1 MNSLIAALMRPEAFD
16 HPVERIELLQTH
28 ISWILLTG
36 SYAYKI
42 KKPVDLGFVSFSS
55 LAQRRHFCQE
65 ELRLNRRL
73 APELYLGVVDIHG
86 PASCASFHGDSEVI
100 EVAVRMHQ
108 FRQRDLL
115 PAVLRRPQRDPSLAG
130 LIEELAGRLALFHA
144 GADRIP
150 PAGDRD
156 SAASVRLPAEA
167 NLTLLEQL
175 LPADRRLPPL
185 RRWCDIE
192 AQRLQALF
200 AARHR
205 QGHVR
210 ECHGDLHLG
219 NLVLHGG
226 RITVFDCLEF
236 SPSLRWI
243 DSISDIA
250 FLAMDLARAR
260 RPDLAARLL
269 NRWLEYSGDYGGLR
283 LWRWYCSYRALVRAK
298 VTALRQA
305 DPAGGSPAERR
316 RWRADLRAYLQL
328 AAAAAQPGAP
338 LLLITH
344 GLSGSGKSHWARLLA
359 ERQGWLHLRSDIERL
374 RLFGRWGEPVAE
386 LLRGDAYRDEVTDL
400 LYGQHLLA
408 CCDAGLE
415 AGLSLVCDA
424 TFLRREQRRCY
435 RQLAERRG
443 AGFAILVC
451 RCAPELARARIL
463 ARQARGSD
471 PSEADLQVLERQ
483 RLQIEPL
490 LPQERRRAV
499 EVGSAVADP
508 AETPGSWSGAGG
520 SAGAG
525 IDPSCRQQLEQEQ
538 LDRLIARLHSLGAAA
553 TTPAAAQ
560 LQRSAR
566 ALRRSPTGH
575 AGHEPEPSR

>member
-42 KKPVDLGFVSFSS
+42 KKPVDLGFVNFSS

-86 PASCASFHGDSEVI
+86 PASCASFHGDGEVI

-108 FRQRDLL
+108 FRQGDLL
-115 PAVLRRPQRDPSLAG
+115 PAVLRRPQPDPNLAG

-144 GADRIP
+144 GADRIAP
-150 PAGDRD
+150 DAEGD

-167 NLTLLEQL
+167 NLTLLERR
-175 LPADRRLPPL
+175 LPADRRLPLL

-200 AARHR
+200 AARRR

-243 DSISDIA
+243 DPISDIA

-269 NRWLEYSGDYGGLR
+269 NRWLEYSGDYDGLR

-305 DPAGGSPAERR
+305 DPAGGSRSERR
-316 RWRADLRAYLQL
+316 RWRADLQAYLSL
-328 AAAAAQPGAP
+328 AVAAAQAGAPP

-359 ERQGWLHLRSDIERL
+359 QRQGWLHLRSDIERL

-386 LLRGDAYRDEVTDL
+386 PLRGDAYRDEVTDL
-400 LYGQHLLA
+400 LYGRHLLA
-408 CCDAGLE
+408 CCDAALE

-424 TFLRREQRRCY
+424 TFLRREQRRWY
-435 RQLAERRG
+435 QQLAERRQ
-443 AGFAILVC
+443 ARFAILVC
-451 RCAPELARARIL
+451 RCTPQLARARIL

-490 LPQERRRAV
+490 LPEERRWAV

-508 AETPGSWSGAGG
+508 AAAPGAWTGAGG
-520 SAGAG
+520 SPGAG
-525 IDPSCRQQLEQEQ
+525 SEPTRWPQCDQEQ
-538 LDRLIARLHSLGAAA
+538 LDHLIARLHG
-553 TTPAAAQ
+553 
-560 LQRSAR
+560 SAR
-566 ALRRSPTGH
+566 PGGS
-575 AGHEPEPSR
+575 